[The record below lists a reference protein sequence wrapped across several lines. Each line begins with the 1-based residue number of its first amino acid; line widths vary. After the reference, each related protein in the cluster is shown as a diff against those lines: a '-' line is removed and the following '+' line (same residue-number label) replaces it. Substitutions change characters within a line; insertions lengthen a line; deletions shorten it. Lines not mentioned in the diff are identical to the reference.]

1 MRFTDDFLYEDNL
14 FEGFIFSVIVFENS
28 GSLFRAS
35 VIFLSDSSLLISA
48 IGLGL
53 EVRLFS

>member
-1 MRFTDDFLYEDNL
+1 
-14 FEGFIFSVIVFENS
+14 
-28 GSLFRAS
+28 

-48 IGLGL
+48 TGLGL

>member
-1 MRFTDDFLYEDNL
+1 
-14 FEGFIFSVIVFENS
+14 VFENS

-48 IGLGL
+48 TGLGL

>member
-1 MRFTDDFLYEDNL
+1 
-14 FEGFIFSVIVFENS
+14 
-28 GSLFRAS
+28 